1 MAVIQSYAR
10 ATYRVI
16 FNARDMLQV
25 IERSGSRQ
33 AEGQGIGVR
42 PNVAAALTEVDNLLS
57 GAAPLPPFRPW
68 QVGVQYL
75 VGDRVS
81 YDGLNYICIQQHIAH
96 AITWRPPQAP
106 TLWRRI

>member
-1 MAVIQSYAR
+1 
-10 ATYRVI
+10 
-16 FNARDMLQV
+16 MLQV

-57 GAAPLPPFRPW
+57 GAAPLPPPLPPFRPW
-68 QVGVQYL
+68 QVGLQYL
-75 VGDRVS
+75 VGDLVS

-96 AITWRPPQAP
+96 AITWRPPLEKNLAACF
-106 TLWRRI
+106 